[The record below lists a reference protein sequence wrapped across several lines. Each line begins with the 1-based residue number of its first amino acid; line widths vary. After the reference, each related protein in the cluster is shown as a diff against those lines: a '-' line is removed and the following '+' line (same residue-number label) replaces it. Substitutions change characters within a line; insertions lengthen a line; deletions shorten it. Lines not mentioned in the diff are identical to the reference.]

1 MKNRRAIRFL
11 LLSVGCGLITMFAFR
26 NYVSQTKVAN
36 LPTAVVVTEPVV
48 VAAFDLKAGVEIKSS
63 QLEIKEW
70 PVDFLPK
77 GTFSGLEPID
87 KRIPK
92 HTITAGEPILNH
104 TLLPPGSNAGLGSLI
119 QDDHRAMSVRVDE
132 VVGVAGFVKP
142 DSRVDV
148 LVTLKLVREG
158 GKPTSYSRTILQNV
172 RVLAI
177 DQSMEAVPGSKP
189 LLVSVVTLQVSPKEA
204 QILSFGSVNG
214 RLSLAM
220 RNPVDGGHLALPG
233 TTQMDLM
240 DVIDDVVDDSEEVAT
255 GQPKRVVEMVRGAAL
270 SRELL

>member
-11 LLSVGCGLITMFAFR
+11 MLSVGCGLITMFAFK
-26 NYVSQTKVAN
+26 NYVSQTTQT
-36 LPTAVVVTEPVV
+36 LPTATVRTQPVV

-63 QLEIKEW
+63 QLQVMEW
-70 PVDFLPK
+70 PADFLPK
-77 GTFSGLEPID
+77 GTFAGLELVD
-87 KRIPK
+87 KRIPR
-92 HTITAGEPILNH
+92 HTITAGEPILIH
-104 TLLPPGSNAGLGSLI
+104 TLLPPGSEAGLGAMI
-119 QDDHRAMSVRVDE
+119 QDSHRAMSVRVDD

-142 DSRVDV
+142 GSRVDV
-148 LVTLKLVREG
+148 LVTLKLIRDG
-158 GKPTSYSRTILQNV
+158 SHPTSYSRTILQNV

-189 LLVSVVTLQVSPKEA
+189 ELVSVVTLQVSPKEA
-204 QILSFGSVNG
+204 QILSYGSVNG

-220 RNPVDGGHLALPG
+220 RNPIDNGHLALRG
-233 TTQMDLM
+233 TTQTDLM
-240 DVIDDVVDDSEEVAT
+240 DIVDEIAEEKEAVVT